1 MTGRESLLTAILDCG
16 TADLSLLDDVQYDWG
31 DIFKR
36 LEDDAHDLNSVMRE
50 VFQVGYEDIQ
60 VAVDDRI
67 CELEAIELNGRE
79 LDDDEADELALLREL
94 DASEDF
100 DSFHNYLD
108 THVWCR
114 NHADTYKKYMTE
126 ALEEFE
132 ENTGFCIG
140 LE

>member
-16 TADLSLLDDVQYDWG
+16 TDDLSLLDDVQYDWD

-36 LEDDAHDLNSVMRE
+36 LEDDTHDLNSVMRE

-60 VAVDDRI
+60 IAVVNHI
-67 CELEAIELNGRE
+67 CDLESSGN
-79 LDDDEADELALLREL
+79 LDDDEADELTLLREL

-100 DSFHNYLD
+100 DSYHNYLD

-114 NHADTYKKYMTE
+114 NHADTYRKYMME

-132 ENTGFCIG
+132 ENTGFCIS

>member
-16 TADLSLLDDVQYDWG
+16 TDDLSLLDDVQYDWA

-36 LEDDAHDLNSVMRE
+36 LEDDTHDLNSVLRE

-60 VAVDDRI
+60 IAVVNRI
-67 CELEAIELNGRE
+67 CELESSGT
-79 LDDDEADELALLREL
+79 LDGDEADELVLLREL
-94 DASEDF
+94 NAPKDF
-100 DSFHNYLD
+100 DSYHNYLD

-140 LE
+140 GVEG

>member
-16 TADLSLLDDVQYDWG
+16 TADLSLLDDVQYDWD

-36 LEDDAHDLNSVMRE
+36 LEDDTHDLNSVMRE

-60 VAVDDRI
+60 VAADDRI
-67 CELEAIELNGRE
+67 CELEAIENERE

-94 DASEDF
+94 NASEDF
-100 DSFHNYLD
+100 DSYHNFLD
-108 THVWCR
+108 TSVWCR
-114 NHADTYKKYMTE
+114 NHADTYKKYMME

-132 ENTGFCIG
+132 ENTGFCIS

>member
-1 MTGRESLLTAILDCG
+1 
-16 TADLSLLDDVQYDWG
+16 
-31 DIFKR
+31 
-36 LEDDAHDLNSVMRE
+36 MRE

-60 VAVDDRI
+60 IAVVNRI
-67 CELEAIELNGRE
+67 CELESSGD
-79 LDDDEADELALLREL
+79 LDDDEADELTLLREL

-100 DSFHNYLD
+100 DSYHNYLD

-132 ENTGFCIG
+132 ENTGFYIR